1 MYVSTGHEPKS
12 DHLKVRPGTSET
24 DGWDYTIEIG
34 YGTRI
39 HLSRS
44 ELFSLTNQSLRL
56 IADAWAD
63 GVGDEE

>member
-12 DHLKVRPGTSET
+12 DRLKVRPGTSEV
-24 DGWDYTIEIG
+24 DGWDYIIEIG

-44 ELFSLTNQSLRL
+44 ELVSLTNQSIRL